1 MKILHIIPNLKRG
14 GAERMVIDSVRALS
28 AKPSNQLKI
37 ILFEPKIDY
46 QVADLMPIIE
56 VVPALV
62 RLSVFKSNH
71 CEVDEL
77 QKAIEEFEP
86 NIIHTHLFEA
96 EIISRSC
103 YYPKAKWF
111 SHAHDRMRSFNNLN
125 LSSFGNKRKLT
136 DYFER
141 RYLFQR
147 YKING
152 GNNFIAISD
161 DIETF
166 LKDVLPKEIRDI
178 HLLPNAINTKR
189 FENQGS
195 MASKLHGSPFKL
207 ISIGRLD
214 ENKNHQFLID
224 CIQDLKA
231 SEFDV
236 HLTIIGE
243 GDQRVYL
250 EQKIKKL
257 NLASDVSLVGSIE
270 NVEEYLWQSDIYVH
284 SAITEG
290 FGLTLIEA
298 MASGLPV
305 VAINANG
312 NRHLIMNGHNGFM
325 VERNQRELFVKHL
338 IDLVK
343 DKAQYVAISCNAIN
357 FAKKFDINHYSEELL
372 QLYKNA
378 DSCVE

>member
-1 MKILHIIPNLKRG
+1 MRIIHIIPSLNKG
-14 GAERMVIDSVRALS
+14 GAERLVLDICNTLRNKEGVRVKLITFHKHNAYSFLTEKLDWTVMASVVR
-28 AKPSNQLKI
+28 PSISSKWEI
-37 ILFEPKIDY
+37 K
-46 QVADLMPIIE
+46 
-56 VVPALV
+56 
-62 RLSVFKSNH
+62 
-71 CEVDEL
+71 VDEL
-77 QKAIEEFEP
+77 QREIENFQP
-86 NIIHTHLFEA
+86 DIIHTHLFEA

-141 RYLFQR
+141 RYLFHR

-152 GNNFIAISD
+152 GNHFIAISN

-166 LKDVLPKEIRDI
+166 LKDILPKEIRNI
-178 HLLPNAINTKR
+178 HFLQNAINTKR
-189 FENQGS
+189 FENSGS
-195 MASKLHGSPFKL
+195 IASKLQGSPLKL

-231 SEFDV
+231 SELDV

-243 GDQRVYL
+243 GDQRIHL

-257 NLASDVSLVGSIE
+257 NLDSDISLVGSIE
-270 NVEEYLWQSDIYVH
+270 NVEEYLWQSDIYLH

-298 MASGLPV
+298 MAAGLPV
-305 VAINANG
+305 VCLDGKG
-312 NRHLIMNGHNGFM
+312 NRDLIQDGENGFM
-325 VERNQRELFVKHL
+325 VWERDPKLMVDKIVFLLENKAEYQR
-338 IDLVK
+338 
-343 DKAQYVAISCNAIN
+343 ISNNALN
-357 FAKKFDINHYSEELL
+357 FAQDFGIENYVQ
-372 QLYKNA
+372 QLMQMYQA
-378 DSCVE
+378 D

>member
-86 NIIHTHLFEA
+86 NIIHSHLFEA

-111 SHAHDRMRSFNNLN
+111 SHGHDRMRSFNNLKWT
-125 LSSFGNKRKLT
+125 SFGNKRKLT

>member
-111 SHAHDRMRSFNNLN
+111 SHAHDRMRSFNNLK
-125 LSSFGNKRKLT
+125 LTSFGNKRKLT

-152 GNNFIAISD
+152 GNHFIAISE
-161 DIETF
+161 DIKTF
-166 LKDVLPKEIRDI
+166 LKDVLPKEFHNI
-178 HLLPNAINTKR
+178 HLLQNAINTKR
-189 FENQGS
+189 FENQDS
-195 MASKLHGSPFKL
+195 IASKLHGSPVKL
-207 ISIGRLD
+207 VSIGRLD
-214 ENKNHQFLID
+214 KNKNHQFLID
-224 CIQDLKA
+224 CTQDLKA
-231 SEFDV
+231 LNLDV

-243 GDQRVYL
+243 GDQRIHL
-250 EQKIKKL
+250 EQKIEKL
-257 NLASDVSLVGSIE
+257 NLDSYVSLVGSIE

-284 SAITEG
+284 SAISEG

-298 MASGLPV
+298 MAAGLPV

-325 VERNQRELFVKHL
+325 VESNQRELFVKHL
-338 IDLVK
+338 IELVK
-343 DKAQYVAISCNAIN
+343 DKAQYTAISFNAIN
-357 FAKKFDINHYSEELL
+357 FAKKFDINHYSKELL
-372 QLYKNA
+372 QLYKNVY
-378 DSCVE
+378 SCVE

>member
-14 GAERMVIDSVRALS
+14 GAERMVIDSVRALT
-28 AKPSNQLKI
+28 ANQSNQLKI

-46 QVADLMPIIE
+46 EVVDLMPIIE
-56 VVPALV
+56 VVPAFV
-62 RLSVFKSNH
+62 RLSIFKSNH

-152 GNNFIAISD
+152 GNHFIAISE

-166 LKDVLPKEIRDI
+166 LKDVIPKEIHNI
-178 HLLPNAINTKR
+178 HLLQNAINTKR
-189 FENQGS
+189 FENQDS
-195 MASKLHGSPFKL
+195 IASKLHGSPVKL
-207 ISIGRLD
+207 VSIGRLD

-231 SEFDV
+231 LNLDV

-243 GDQRVYL
+243 GDQRIHL
-250 EQKIKKL
+250 EQKIEKL
-257 NLASDVSLVGSIE
+257 NLDSYVSLVGSIE

-284 SAITEG
+284 SAISEG

-298 MASGLPV
+298 MAAGLPV

>member
-1 MKILHIIPNLKRG
+1 MKILHIIPNLKKG

-28 AKPSNQLKI
+28 AYPSNQLRI
-37 ILFEPKIDY
+37 ILFENKIDY
-46 QVADLMPIIE
+46 EVADLMSIID

-62 RLSVFKSNH
+62 RLSVFKSNL
-71 CEVDEL
+71 CKVDDL

-86 NIIHTHLFEA
+86 DIIHTHLFEA

-111 SHAHDRMRSFNNLN
+111 SHAHDRMRSFNNLK

-152 GNNFIAISD
+152 GNHFIAISD

-166 LKDVLPKEIRDI
+166 LKDVLPKEIRNI
-178 HLLPNAINTKR
+178 HLLQNAINTKR
-189 FENQGS
+189 FENSGS
-195 MASKLHGSPFKL
+195 IASKLNGSPFKL

-214 ENKNHQFLID
+214 KNKNHQFLID

-231 SEFDV
+231 LNLNV

-243 GDQRVYL
+243 GDQRVCL

-257 NLASDVSLVGSIE
+257 NLDSDVSLVGSIE

-298 MASGLPV
+298 MGASLPV

-312 NRHLIMNGHNGFM
+312 NRHLIMNGNNGFM
-325 VERNQRELFVKHL
+325 VESNQRELFVKHL
-338 IDLVK
+338 FDLFR
-343 DKAQYVAISCNAIN
+343 DKAQYTAISYNAIN
-357 FAKKFDINHYSEELL
+357 FAKKFDINHYSELLL
-372 QLYKNA
+372 QLYKNV

>member
-14 GAERMVIDSVRALS
+14 GAERIVIDSVRALS
-28 AKPSNQLKI
+28 ANPSNQLKI

-46 QVADLMPIIE
+46 EIADLMSIIE
-56 VVPALV
+56 IVPSLV

-71 CEVDEL
+71 CEVDDL

-141 RYLFQR
+141 RYLFRR

-152 GNNFIAISD
+152 GNHFIAISN

-166 LKDVLPKEIRDI
+166 LKDVLPKEIRNI
-178 HLLPNAINTKR
+178 HFLQNAINTKR
-189 FENQGS
+189 FENSGS
-195 MASKLHGSPFKL
+195 IASKLQGSPLKL

-224 CIQDLKA
+224 CIQYLKA
-231 SEFDV
+231 SELDI

-243 GDQRVYL
+243 GDQRIHL
-250 EQKIKKL
+250 EQKIEKL
-257 NLASDVSLVGSIE
+257 NLDSYVSLVGSIE

-284 SAITEG
+284 SAISEG

-298 MASGLPV
+298 MAAGLPV
-305 VAINANG
+305 VCTDGKG
-312 NRHLIMNGHNGFM
+312 NRDLIVEGENGFM
-325 VERNQRELFVKHL
+325 VWERDPKLLVDKIEFLLKNKSEYQRISYNAQNFTQDFGIENYVQQL
-338 IDLVK
+338 I
-343 DKAQYVAISCNAIN
+343 QMY
-357 FAKKFDINHYSEELL
+357 
-372 QLYKNA
+372 QA
-378 DSCVE
+378 D

>member
-14 GAERMVIDSVRALS
+14 GAERMVIDSVKALS
-28 AKPSNQLKI
+28 ANPSNQLKI
-37 ILFEPKIDY
+37 ILFEPKIEY
-46 QVADLMPIIE
+46 EVADLMPIIE
-56 VVPALV
+56 VVQALV
-62 RLSVFKSNH
+62 RLSVFKSNL
-71 CEVDEL
+71 CEVDDL

-86 NIIHTHLFEA
+86 DIIHTHLFEA
-96 EIISRSC
+96 EIISRTC

-111 SHAHDRMRSFNNLN
+111 SHGHDRMRSFNNLK
-125 LSSFGNKRKLT
+125 LSCFGNKRKLT

-152 GNNFIAISD
+152 GNHFIAISD
-161 DIETF
+161 DIEIF
-166 LKDVLPKEIRDI
+166 LKDVLPKEIRNI
-178 HLLPNAINTKR
+178 HLLQNAINTKR
-189 FENQGS
+189 FENS
-195 MASKLHGSPFKL
+195 SSIASKLQGSPFKL

-224 CIQDLKA
+224 CIQDIKA
-231 SEFDV
+231 LNLDV
-236 HLTIIGE
+236 HLTIIGK
-243 GDQRVYL
+243 GDQRSFL

-257 NLASDVSLVGSIE
+257 NLDSNVSLVGSIE
-270 NVEEYLWQSDIYVH
+270 NVEEYLWQSDVYVH

-298 MASGLPV
+298 MAAGLPV

-325 VERNQRELFVKHL
+325 VERNQRELFVQHL

-343 DKAQYVAISCNAIN
+343 DKAQYTAISCNAIN
-357 FAKKFDINHYSEELL
+357 FAQKFDINHYSEELL
-372 QLYKNA
+372 QLYKNV

>member
-14 GAERMVIDSVRALS
+14 GAERIVIDSVKALS
-28 AKPSNQLKI
+28 VNPSNQLKI

-46 QVADLMPIIE
+46 EIADLMSIIE
-56 VVPALV
+56 IVPSLV

-71 CEVDEL
+71 CEVDDL

-141 RYLFQR
+141 RYLFRR

-152 GNNFIAISD
+152 GNHFIAISN

-166 LKDVLPKEIRDI
+166 LKDVLPKEIRNI
-178 HLLPNAINTKR
+178 HFLQNAINTKR
-189 FENQGS
+189 FENSGS
-195 MASKLHGSPFKL
+195 IASKLQGSPLKL

-224 CIQDLKA
+224 CIQYLKA
-231 SEFDV
+231 SELDI

-243 GDQRVYL
+243 GDQRIHL
-250 EQKIKKL
+250 EQKIEKL
-257 NLASDVSLVGSIE
+257 NLDSYVSLVGSIE

-284 SAITEG
+284 SAISEG

-298 MASGLPV
+298 MAAGLPV
-305 VAINANG
+305 VCTDGKG
-312 NRHLIMNGHNGFM
+312 NRDLIQDGENGFM
-325 VERNQRELFVKHL
+325 VWERDPKMLADKIEYLLDN
-338 IDLVK
+338 
-343 DKAQYVAISCNAIN
+343 DKAYQRISKNALN
-357 FAKKFDINHYSEELL
+357 FAQDFGIENYVQ
-372 QLYKNA
+372 QLMQVYQA
-378 DSCVE
+378 D

>member
-14 GAERMVIDSVRALS
+14 GAERMVIDSVRALT
-28 AKPSNQLKI
+28 ANQSNQLKI

-46 QVADLMPIIE
+46 EVVDLMPIIE
-56 VVPALV
+56 VVPAFV
-62 RLSVFKSNH
+62 RLSIFKSNH

-86 NIIHTHLFEA
+86 NIIHSHLFEA

-111 SHAHDRMRSFNNLN
+111 SHGHDRMRSFNNLKWT
-125 LSSFGNKRKLT
+125 SFGNKRKLT